1 MIMEEIGGVPP
12 VGPGSGTSPTQPS
25 GAEKPTSGSYSE
37 DVMQTWNKLFG
48 GKASNEEL
56 KQIINLVLKQAV
68 DQVKKDQARLVE
80 AIKKIRRDQEEG

>member
-1 MIMEEIGGVPP
+1 MMMEEIGGAPP

-25 GAEKPTSGSYSE
+25 GTQKPASSGYSE
-37 DVMQTWNKLFG
+37 EVMQTWNRLFG
-48 GKASNEEL
+48 GKASDEEL